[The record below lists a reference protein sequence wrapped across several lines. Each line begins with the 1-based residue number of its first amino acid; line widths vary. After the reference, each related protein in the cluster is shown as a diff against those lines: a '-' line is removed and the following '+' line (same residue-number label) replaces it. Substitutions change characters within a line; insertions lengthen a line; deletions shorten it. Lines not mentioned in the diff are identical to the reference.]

1 MEAQRIALLQ
11 QMPIFGA
18 LSAATLNLLL
28 DATERVH
35 VPAGDCFFR
44 EGDLGD
50 VLYVLESGRVAV
62 RRHTAAGELAVRLL
76 GPGDCFGE
84 MAILDL
90 APRSASVAALEDS
103 VALKLP
109 VARLHRHQRRACPSA
124 SR

>member
-35 VPAGDCFFR
+35 VPAGDCFVR

-50 VLYVLESGRVAV
+50 VLLVLESGRVVGLGTHKDLMRDCQTYQEIANSQLSKE
-62 RRHTAAGELAVRLL
+62 ELA
-76 GPGDCFGE
+76 
-84 MAILDL
+84 
-90 APRSASVAALEDS
+90 
-103 VALKLP
+103 
-109 VARLHRHQRRACPSA
+109 
-124 SR
+124 